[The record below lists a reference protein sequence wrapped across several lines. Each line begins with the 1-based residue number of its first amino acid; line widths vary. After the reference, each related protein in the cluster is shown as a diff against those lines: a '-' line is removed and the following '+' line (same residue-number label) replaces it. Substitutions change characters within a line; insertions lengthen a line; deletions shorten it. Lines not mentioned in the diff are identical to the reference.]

1 MRLNNI
7 LFRLGMAPTIPGARQ
22 LTRLFFIQLNNCNIH
37 YIADTIRTYYG
48 IHLYS
53 TIHFVTHE
61 LLHLGEM
68 AERTKAAD
76 C

>member
-1 MRLNNI
+1 MNNTI
-7 LFRLGMAPTIPGARQ
+7 DWIVLYPTNG
-22 LTRLFFIQLNNCNIH
+22 NIN
-37 YIADTIRTYYG
+37 YIADTICTYYG

-61 LLHLGEM
+61 LFHLGEM